1 LDARVLNA
9 IVAQALGAAVS
20 ISAVGGET
28 SLGSVASWLEERS
41 RSPKKDGTLGPPTE
55 AAFAV
60 QDRNYR
66 PQEEAEA
73 TWSDPGTT
81 RLIWRRHEIENYLLE
96 PRIVLAAFDSFR
108 QTIREDWVRVLP
120 SNAEQVLHLLAR
132 LARPMIP
139 GHTGGVLHWELRAA
153 VGQAGNTDVALPKPV
168 PQTGLTYAGRDQ
180 WVEAFCAEAERLAR
194 DCEAVAAL
202 PQLRPDSIRA
212 RYDDLLAGATD
223 PSFILSGDFLL
234 DMGGKELLSAVTQYV
249 RALGA
254 TALSSEDFQEELV
267 VAVAREYREGLFEP
281 DDFAHLAQRLRAAG

>member
-1 LDARVLNA
+1 MAAAAHLVCEGSQDGLDAKVLNA

-28 SLGSVASWLEERS
+28 SLGSVA
-41 RSPKKDGTLGPPTE
+41 
-55 AAFAV
+55 
-60 QDRNYR
+60 
-66 PQEEAEA
+66 
-73 TWSDPGTT
+73 
-81 RLIWRRHEIENYLLE
+81 
-96 PRIVLAAFDSFR
+96 
-108 QTIREDWVRVLP
+108 
-120 SNAEQVLHLLAR
+120 
-132 LARPMIP
+132 
-139 GHTGGVLHWELRAA
+139 
-153 VGQAGNTDVALPKPV
+153 
-168 PQTGLTYAGRDQ
+168 LTYAGRDQ

-234 DMGGKELLSAVTQYV
+234 DMGGKELLSAVTQHV

-254 TALSSEDFQEELV
+254 TALSNEDFQEELV